1 MEIINR
7 FKGKKRALMV
17 IVPLY
22 CAVIASVVAFVM
34 TTIYNPGQNTVEALA
49 SVYMDIVSIIILL
62 ILMID
67 IVFDTKISNRTTH
80 IFTYMLIATVWALF
94 LDFLN
99 WAFDGS
105 LQFGHLTFWFTV
117 GSLCMGSVLACILL
131 LYLNSFMY
139 ETHDFDVNKKAL
151 ICATFN
157 IISFFLTLSLAFSGT
172 AFEFVDGHY
181 KVGAFYD
188 IVTMIPVA
196 TVLFFVGLVIVN
208 VRKVGIHDCIAV
220 VGYILFM
227 VAGALIE
234 SEAGFGATYVAIAIA
249 DIFIFVMLQN
259 QIIVHEKQNA
269 RQWMLE
275 STTDS
280 LTGLFNRR
288 AYDMDIDEI
297 ETKTAGDDFVYV
309 SIDVN
314 SLKKVNDSLGHKA
327 GDELIIG
334 AAGCLKDCFGAYGK
348 IYRIGGDEFTAL
360 LNVDEQKLNELKDC
374 IKELTGKWRGKNNL
388 TLSLSCGY
396 ALKSEGHDMK
406 VKQMALIADS
416 RMYEEKKKY
425 YSFSEN
431 ERRGNL

>member
-1 MEIINR
+1 MEIING

-22 CAVIASVVAFVM
+22 CAVIASVVTFVM

-49 SVYMDIVSIIILL
+49 SVYMDIVSIIIIL
-62 ILMID
+62 ILMVD

-157 IISFFLTLSLAFSGT
+157 IISFFLTLFLAFSGT

-181 KVGAFYD
+181 KVGALYD

-227 VAGALIE
+227 VTGALIE

-309 SIDVN
+309 SVDVN

-360 LNVDEQKLNELKDC
+360 LNVDEQKLDELKDC